1 MKTWFLPSR
10 VSKSSGAAQSF
21 LEHPPHKR
29 NVLRSASP
37 KNINRLTTKTN
48 NEKMVPIT
56 IEENRKM
63 EAEFTNISNKTFRSV
78 QRDGGKSRILKSEIE
93 NRHKARPRL

>member
-1 MKTWFLPSR
+1 MIPTL
-10 VSKSSGAAQSF
+10 KSLKIEWRSTKF
-21 LEHPPHKR
+21 ILEHPPHKC
-29 NVLRSASP
+29 NGLRSSSP

-48 NEKMVPIT
+48 NEKTVPIT

-78 QRDGGKSRILKSEIE
+78 QRDGDKSRILKSEIE